1 MHKLQ
6 FPVCLLTWS
15 QDAGCRLN
23 ALLSDA
29 NASPKPKRSLLPL
42 LTVVFLISYGLLTL
56 LVVQQNEVIASQRNL
71 IRLLLGDSNELSSLK
86 GKLVQE
92 QSRLQPPPPP
102 PQTRSQAQP
111 PDSQVPQG
119 GQAKNNNGARNHN
132 NKMSRPLPQR
142 PPKVASDTF
151 DERRELVRI

>member
-1 MHKLQ
+1 M
-6 FPVCLLTWS
+6 LTWS

-23 ALLSDA
+23 GLLSDTKVL
-29 NASPKPKRSLLPL
+29 PKPKRSLLPL

-92 QSRLQPPPPP
+92 QSRLQPPPP
-102 PQTRSQAQP
+102 QARSQAQP

-119 GQAKNNNGARNHN
+119 GQARNNHGARNHN
-132 NKMSRPLPQR
+132 NKMTRPLPQR
-142 PPKVASDTF
+142 PPKVTSDTF